1 MGTESITKRELEI
14 IKLVAEDLTSSQI
27 GEKLG
32 ITEGTVN
39 VHRSKIM
46 AKLQVNDSE
55 RMLHVCYK
63 ENLITH

>member
-1 MGTESITKRELEI
+1 MGKESITARELQI
-14 IKLVAEDLTSSQI
+14 IKLIAEQLTSSQI

-46 AKLQVNDSE
+46 AKLDVKSADG
-55 RMLHVCYK
+55 MLNICK
-63 ENLITH
+63 QEKLIA

>member
-46 AKLQVNDSE
+46 AKLDVNNAID
-55 RMLHVCYK
+55 MLRVCREAK
-63 ENLITH
+63 IIN